1 MIYTQLYDWQKA
13 IVDKLQEKRSFGL
26 FLDMGLGKTPL
37 SLSLGERHHCTRVLV
52 ITLNPKALEKE
63 TDRGSWQNWLTKYAD
78 GAMQV
83 YGKKDEPEYRRNTP
97 AALVIN
103 YESLYDRKQLK
114 LQNQIVFSAPLKKF
128 LDACA
133 GQNVLLILDESH
145 KIKDSKTTQT
155 KTIYRI
161 RNYLRACS
169 NLYTFL
175 LTGTPFSTGF
185 IDLYNQ
191 LSFMG
196 CPMRKSEFKDRFCV
210 TGNVYGLL
218 GWQQPIVGYK
228 NIDKLFSLVHDYAVT
243 IKSDDVVDLP
253 DQIFVDHFCPKNEY
267 FDLLTKKTLTS
278 TKFTTLNAKRSAIGV
293 PYIEDP
299 SVVQSVRPNGS
310 VLINPWFRDINF
322 PKDTCRGDT
331 PALLWLRARQ
341 LSIGFQSDENE
352 TIWYDI
358 SRINAIRNFLEE
370 KHDNYVLF
378 YNYYAEFYALFNMLE
393 ELGYNI
399 DVYNGEIKST
409 KFYERYVEQDCDKRM
424 SNKKNV
430 ILANFASGSTGM
442 NWQQYNKCIVAS
454 IPLYKDWAQGI
465 KRVHRIGSKEPVF
478 YYIFRSDN
486 WLDNDMWEALQTSQD
501 YSQDMFN
508 QKLNKILQGEV

>member
-1 MIYTQLYDWQKA
+1 MIYTMLYDWQKS
-13 IVDKLQEKRSFGL
+13 IVDKIQEHKSFGL

-37 SLSLGERHHCTRVLV
+37 SLALGERHHCTKILV
-52 ITLNPKALEKE
+52 ITLNPKALEKP
-63 TDRGSWQNWLTKYAD
+63 TDGGSWQNWLTKYGD
-78 GAMQV
+78 GTMEIHS
-83 YGKKDEPEYRRNTP
+83 KKDKKEYRRDTP

-103 YESLYDRKQLK
+103 YESLYDRKMMN
-114 LQNQIVFSAPLKKF
+114 LQNQIVFSDPVKKF
-128 LDACA
+128 LNSC
-133 GQNVLLILDESH
+133 GNQNVLLILDESH

-155 KTIYRI
+155 KTIVRI

-169 NLYTFL
+169 NLYTYL

-191 LSFMG
+191 ISFVG
-196 CPMRKSEFKDRFCV
+196 CPMKKADFKDQFCI

-228 NIDKLFSLVHDYAVT
+228 NVDKLFSLVHDYAIT
-243 IKSDDVVDLP
+243 IKSEDVVDLP
-253 DQIFVDHFCPKNEY
+253 EKIFVEKFSPPDVF
-267 FDLLTKKTLTS
+267 FDTLTKKILTQS
-278 TKFTTLNAKRSAIGV
+278 KFASLNETRKRIGV

-299 SVVQSVRPNGS
+299 SQIQTVRTKGKVV
-310 VLINPWFRDINF
+310 LNPWFRHTNF
-322 PKDTCRGDT
+322 PEDTCKGDT

-341 LSIGFQSDENE
+341 LSIGFQGD
-352 TIWYDI
+352 TDKCYWYNI
-358 SRINAIRNFLEE
+358 SRINMIKDFLVENP
-370 KHDNYVLF
+370 DNYVLF
-378 YNYYAEFYALFNMLE
+378 YNYNAEFYMLFDMLDE
-393 ELGYNI
+393 IGYNI

-409 KFYERYVEQDCDKRM
+409 KFYERYASQDEAKRL
-424 SNKKNV
+424 SNKRNV

-442 NWQQYNKCIVAS
+442 NWQLYNKCVVAS

-478 YYIFRSDN
+478 YYIFRSNN
-486 WLDNDMWEALQTSQD
+486 WLDNDMWKALQTSQD

-508 QKLNKILQGEV
+508 QKLNKILQEEL